1 MFVPRGCSPRLNAI
15 SGCLENRT
23 RKKAIWFSFSVAY
36 SAILVWWEEQGCRL
50 PSQSTYQ
57 VQGQVMSSVWQW
69 NCGQRGLHRQRK
81 ASLLERACAPWF
93 WSEPGEFEEL
103 AVWSRMNLYS
113 TYRSQNLAKQQTL
126 KLRTTQSYNERIML
140 DITARGPE
148 AVGRRYYFQQIGG
161 FSETSKM
168 GLFWKICKCVKCE
181 KGPKMTI
188 LDWF

>member
-1 MFVPRGCSPRLNAI
+1 MFVPRGSSPRLNAI

-93 WSEPGEFEEL
+93 WSELASLKSLPSDREWISTLPTDRRIWQNSKLWNSEPRRATTKESCWTSLHGVLKQLEEGIIFNKLEAFQRRQKWAFFEKF
-103 AVWSRMNLYS
+103 ANASN
-113 TYRSQNLAKQQTL
+113 AK
-126 KLRTTQSYNERIML
+126 K
-140 DITARGPE
+140 
-148 AVGRRYYFQQIGG
+148 GRKWPF
-161 FSETSKM
+161 
-168 GLFWKICKCVKCE
+168 
-181 KGPKMTI
+181 
-188 LDWF
+188 